1 MDRRDFGK
9 LIAAGAG
16 GHVLA
21 GGAAKA
27 DPPADPNTTPTKAR
41 DAADLPASE
50 TDRTPQ
56 GEPVSVA
63 DFRALAKARLP
74 RPTFDYIE
82 TGSTDQVTLRENVE
96 AFRRVQLLPPILAG
110 VPEADLSTTVLGTPV
125 KLPILLAPVAAQ
137 RMYHPEGALAAARAA
152 AAMGTVFGVSSSA
165 ASSIE
170 EIARAADGPRW
181 YQLYV
186 PRDRG
191 IAKQL
196 VERAERAGYKALV
209 LTVDLGEYKDADRR
223 NRFTLPREML
233 VKHLRDVGFSGI
245 RDDMTQDELI
255 AFNSKAWDLTF
266 GWEIFDWLRSIT
278 KLPLL
283 IKGVLRPKDA
293 RQAVSIGLDGVV
305 VSNHGGRRLDGVP
318 ASITMLPH
326 IVQTVAGEAEVFLDS
341 GVRRGADVLKAL
353 AYGAR
358 AVLIGR
364 AYAWGLAADGEA
376 GVRKILE
383 LLRDELQSA
392 MTACGC
398 SKIAQINREL
408 IWEDSAQ

>member
-9 LIAAGAG
+9 LIAASTG
-16 GHVLA
+16 GHLLA
-21 GGAAKA
+21 GSAAAA
-27 DPPADPNTTPTKAR
+27 DQPPASTAKPAPPR
-41 DAADLPASE
+41 ESGDLPGTES
-50 TDRTPQ
+50 DRPPA

-63 DFRALAKARLP
+63 DFRALAKTKLP
-74 RPTFDYIE
+74 RPTFDFVE
-82 TGSTDQVTLRENVE
+82 TGSTDEVTLRENVE

-165 ASSIE
+165 TSSIE

-191 IAKQL
+191 IARQL

-223 NRFTLPREML
+223 NRFSLPREML

-245 RDDMTQDELI
+245 RDDMAYDELI

-283 IKGVLRPKDA
+283 VKGVLRPKDA
-293 RQAVSIGLDGVV
+293 RQAVSIGLDGIV

-318 ASITMLPH
+318 ATITMLPH
-326 IVQTVAGEAEVFLDS
+326 IVQAVAGEAEVFLDS
-341 GVRRGADVLKAL
+341 GVRRGTDVLKAL

-376 GVRKILE
+376 GVRKVLE

-392 MTACGC
+392 LTACGC
-398 SKIAQINREL
+398 AKIAQVQREL
-408 IWEDSAQ
+408 IWEDPAR